1 MSIHSN
7 HFYSIDGDYDNGWN
21 LEDVEVITLI
31 NRWIPTLIP
40 PQLSDHMGFQIIYR
54 SDHLSR
60 YIHALLVFWTDTQAR
75 GLYSRLWILYSLSL
89 SFYPSLIGAFSLRTE
104 KISMIIWLWGDVLR
118 IFGRRADYLNREK
131 LVTLFKHF
139 RGILSLK
146 KFLEAFLELLDP
158 PVSPL
163 SWEQDSEENESE
175 EPLFSLS
182 TPKYL
187 PQFFLTLILS

>member
-1 MSIHSN
+1 MITWDFRLFIGPIIWADIYMPSWSSEQIHKPRDCIPDSG
-7 HFYSIDGDYDNGWN
+7 IC
-21 LEDVEVITLI
+21 TLC
-31 NRWIPTLIP
+31 L
-40 PQLSDHMGFQIIYR
+40 
-54 SDHLSR
+54 
-60 YIHALLVFWTDTQAR
+60 
-75 GLYSRLWILYSLSL
+75 
-89 SFYPSLIGAFSLRTE
+89 YPSLIGAFSLRTE

-146 KFLEAFLELLDP
+146 KFLEAFFELLDP

-163 SWEQDSEENESE
+163 SWELDSEENESE

>member
-1 MSIHSN
+1 MESGRCGSDNVDKPMNSNSHSAPTEWS
-7 HFYSIDGDYDNGWN
+7 HGISDY
-21 LEDVEVITLI
+21 
-31 NRWIPTLIP
+31 
-40 PQLSDHMGFQIIYR
+40 LSVRSSEQIYTCPLGLLNWYTSHGIVFQT
-54 SDHLSR
+54 
-60 YIHALLVFWTDTQAR
+60 LVFV
-75 GLYSRLWILYSLSL
+75 LSL
-89 SFYPSLIGAFSLRTE
+89 SILLWLGHSLSELKRFPWSFDL
-104 KISMIIWLWGDVLR
+104 LR

-158 PVSPL
+158 SVSPL
-163 SWEQDSEENESE
+163 SWELDSEENESE
-175 EPLFSLS
+175 EPLFSLF